1 MLNNYKKRFI
11 KSNMILVGC
20 VLLVTLTAVFW
31 SFCHMNVSDLRATMF
46 HLTEPFGSS
55 RESELPGTFHLPNTQ
70 DAKEADSKPAAP
82 DKPQEAPEP
91 GREPVVRPV
100 PKSDQVKHISVFFY
114 EPDSGELSLLS
125 KPLITDESALRTA
138 AQRIEAAPESFGTL
152 PEEGLYFYK
161 KYTEKTLKIAVADL
175 RFIRNSELK
184 MLAVLLLVFCGAM
197 AFFYMISRWMAKLAT
212 QPLEASLTMEKQ
224 FVADAS
230 HDLKTPLAV
239 ILANTS
245 ILRRGKASSDRDTMQ
260 WIESTQAAAQNMQA
274 LIEEMLTLSDMEAPQ
289 HKVDMKTIN
298 LSDIAEMAA
307 LLMEPVAYEKQ
318 IAYETD
324 IAENI
329 HIWANEE
336 YMRRIL
342 QTLIENAAKYEGT
355 GGSIRVT
362 LSASHGKAI
371 FQVTNQ
377 TALISKEDLPYIFER
392 FYRTD
397 KSRRASGHGLGLAI
411 AKRMTELMNGKLE
424 AASEEG
430 RRTAFSA
437 IFPLSSVVS
446 G

>member
-1 MLNNYKKRFI
+1 MLNDYKKKFI

-20 VLLVTLTAVFW
+20 VLLVTLTAVFL

-55 RESELPGTFHLPNTQ
+55 RESELPGTFHLPDTQ
-70 DAKEADSKPAAP
+70 DAKEPDSKPAAP
-82 DKPQEAPEP
+82 DKPREAPEP
-91 GREPVVRPV
+91 GVVRPV

-125 KPLITDESALRTA
+125 KPLITEESALRTA

-161 KYTEKTLKIAVADL
+161 KYTKKTLKIAVADL

-184 MLAVLLLVFCGAM
+184 MLAVLLLVFFGAM
-197 AFFYMISRWMAKLAT
+197 AFFYLISRWMAKLAT
-212 QPLEASLTMEKQ
+212 QPLEASLAMEKQ

-245 ILRRGKASSDRDTMQ
+245 ILRRSKASSDGDTMQ
-260 WIESTQAAAQNMQA
+260 WIESTEAAAQNMQA

-298 LSDIAEMAA
+298 LSGIAEMAA

-324 IAENI
+324 IAENVY
-329 HIWANEE
+329 IWANEE
-336 YMRRIL
+336 YMKRIL
-342 QTLIENAAKYEGT
+342 QTLIENAAKYEGP
-355 GGSIRVT
+355 GGSIRVS
-362 LSASHGKAI
+362 LSAVHGKAV
-371 FQVTNQ
+371 FQVTNK
-377 TALISKEDLPYIFER
+377 TALIPEEDLPYIFER
-392 FYRTD
+392 FYRID

-411 AKRMTELMNGKLE
+411 AKRMTELMNGTLE
-424 AASEEG
+424 AASQEG
-430 RRTAFSA
+430 RGTTFSA
-437 IFPLSSVVS
+437 IFPLSGVVS
-446 G
+446 D